1 MDRQGRENTGGI
13 SVVHGCSTFFLS
25 FHVTADEY
33 SREPRRSSIQLLN
46 QGEETNFR
54 RGSSR
59 TVAHLPSPPLP
70 RITLLLRLRN
80 IFFTA
85 RGGGGVGGGGRHQT
99 GNGFISRF
107 LRATSGVSDF
117 TLKTLSFAVSL
128 FRDVTC
134 SVMISVY
141 VYVCARQA
149 PMEKQWSIGDLKIFN
164 HSSNSWISRRREWT
178 SCFNAFDD
186 CRVVPRERVTRRS
199 RVKPYSDRPPFHCID
214 MAALRYQPT

>member
-1 MDRQGRENTGGI
+1 MNGVWKSEKARKRREGDEFRKSKWSSNFHGRRTVSRISCLMFNLIVALMDRQGRENTGGI

-85 RGGGGVGGGGRHQT
+85 RGEGEWEGEGDIKREM
-99 GNGFISRF
+99 
-107 LRATSGVSDF
+107 VS
-117 TLKTLSFAVSL
+117 
-128 FRDVTC
+128 
-134 SVMISVY
+134 
-141 VYVCARQA
+141 
-149 PMEKQWSIGDLKIFN
+149 
-164 HSSNSWISRRREWT
+164 
-178 SCFNAFDD
+178 
-186 CRVVPRERVTRRS
+186 
-199 RVKPYSDRPPFHCID
+199 
-214 MAALRYQPT
+214 